1 MRYSKVITLITTI
14 LLSVTIQ
21 AQKIIFTPQW
31 TPQSQFAGFY
41 VAQDMGFYKEA
52 GVEVEFLH
60 PSSSNSALNLLNS
73 GKTNIISMQLL
84 QAMKQIDQGAD
95 IINILQTSQHAG
107 LIIVSRNESLRNI
120 YDLKGKTVGKWK
132 VGFSELAEIIDK
144 EFDLN
149 IKWVSFLQNINLYIS
164 GAIDASLAMS
174 YNEYLQIKEAGYNYM
189 PIIRFSEFD
198 YDFPE
203 DGVYVTKEFYENNK
217 EYVDAFVNATK
228 KGWEWTMKNQDKALE
243 IVLKYMKEAKIPT
256 NTIHQKWMLEEI
268 LRLQC
273 DINTGKQSF
282 ELKQDKVER
291 MSYMLQKHKFIKSP
305 ITVDILK
312 GGRYEY

>member
-1 MRYSKVITLITTI
+1 MRKNRFIVAIILI
-14 LLSVTIQ
+14 LLSVSVQ
-21 AQKIIFTPQW
+21 AQKIVFTPQW

-41 VAQDMGFYKEA
+41 VAKDMGFYE
-52 GVEVEFLH
+52 EVGLDVDIVH
-60 PSSSNSALNLLNS
+60 PSTSNSAMNLLNS
-73 GKTNIISMQLL
+73 GKSNIISMQLL
-84 QAMKQIDQGAD
+84 QAMKLIDQGHNL
-95 IINILQTSQHAG
+95 INVLQTSQHAG
-107 LIIVSRNESLRNI
+107 LIIVSRNESLKSI
-120 YDLKGKTVGKWK
+120 YDLKGKKVGKWK

-144 EFDLN
+144 EFGLN

-174 YNEYLQIKEAGYNYM
+174 YNEYLQIKASGYNHM
-189 PIIRFSEFD
+189 PVIRFSEFG

-203 DGVYVTKEFYENNK
+203 DGVYVTKEYYDNNT
-217 EYVDAFVNATK
+217 EQVDAFVSATK
-228 KGWEWTMKNQDKALE
+228 KGWEWTMNNQDKALE
-243 IVLKYMKEAKIPT
+243 IVLKYMKEANIPT
-256 NTIHQKWMLEEI
+256 NTIHQKWMLDEI

-273 DINTGKQSF
+273 DMNTGKQSF

-291 MSYMLQKHKFIKSP
+291 MSYMLQKHKFIKQP

>member
-73 GKTNIISMQLL
+73 GQTNIISMQLL

-189 PIIRFSEFD
+189 PVIRFSEFD

-217 EYVDAFVNATK
+217 EDVDAFVNATK